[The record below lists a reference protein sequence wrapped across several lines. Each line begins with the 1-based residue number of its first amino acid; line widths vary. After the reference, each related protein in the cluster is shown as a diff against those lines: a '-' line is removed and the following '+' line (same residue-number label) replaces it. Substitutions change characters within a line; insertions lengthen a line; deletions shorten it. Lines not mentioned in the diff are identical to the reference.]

1 MKVELNMALSAALII
16 TGIAIGLLV
25 IYGADVAV
33 GYSTDSG
40 EGFIP
45 FDHKTRGMGLGL
57 PALIL
62 PFIAFFISK
71 NEKSKGL
78 GIMIIVAG
86 ILIIVGGAVVLGNA
100 DPAEAEESGRNV
112 MSETAPLLIAG
123 AIQIGLGILKIKKS

>member
-1 MKVELNMALSAALII
+1 MALTAALIL
-16 TGIAIGLLV
+16 TGIAIVLLV
-25 IYGADVAV
+25 IYAADVAV
-33 GYSTDSG
+33 VEITGND

-62 PFIAFFISK
+62 PIIGYLISRK
-71 NEKSKGL
+71 NPSKGL

-86 ILIIVGGAVVLGNA
+86 GLIIFGGVFVMVNA
-100 DPAEAEESGRNV
+100 NPVEVEESGRNI

>member
-1 MKVELNMALSAALII
+1 MALTAALVI

-25 IYGADVAV
+25 IYAADVAIV
-33 GYSTDSG
+33 EMSG
-40 EGFIP
+40 TEEGFIP

-62 PFIAFFISK
+62 PIIAYFISR

-78 GIMIIVAG
+78 GGMIIVAG
-86 ILIIVGGAVVLGNA
+86 ILIIFGGAFVIGNV
-100 DPAEAEESGRNV
+100 DPVAVEESGRNV
-112 MSETAPLLIAG
+112 LSETAPLLIAG